1 MGDMKPGPN
10 DVKLTIL
17 ITGDELLE
25 LQRFTVDMAEAFGL
39 DRRIEAYPGKRPI
52 GLYRWDADCLLD
64 VMDLALKD
72 PRAYPEKESA
82 TYAALKRLRDRLQ
95 EEYRRLWE

>member
-1 MGDMKPGPN
+1 MKPGPN

-39 DRRIEAYPGKRPI
+39 DRRIEAYAGKRPI
-52 GLYRWDADCLLD
+52 GLYRWDVDCLLD

-72 PRAYPEKESA
+72 ERSYPDKASSA
-82 TYAALKRLRDRLQ
+82 YAALKRLRDRLHA
-95 EEYRRLWE
+95 EYRRLWE